1 MEDGFDGFLLSP
13 AQMAGLHVR
22 GRLSWRTAVRRQNW
36 LKGQVRPDPNA
47 SARSRG
53 DDPRFGRSDVGERPR
68 SDEFELLMFPCA
80 LHQIQIDEVL
90 IWNARLLGHVF
101 EVFDRLPRE
110 VHGHRPAGRNGIGVR
125 LRVAEIIFVARVNVL
140 FLHIARSRGGW
151 SSYRI
156 LLSPS
161 ACRHLASA
169 HAAFHIYP
177 LHNPQGFTRQYL
189 RAPFCMRCGP
199 CCNCL
204 AFCRLFVDCIGMLSG
219 SVVLAHDFVEV
230 LFDEVLWV
238 CFPL

>member
-1 MEDGFDGFLLSP
+1 
-13 AQMAGLHVR
+13 
-22 GRLSWRTAVRRQNW
+22 
-36 LKGQVRPDPNA
+36 
-47 SARSRG
+47 
-53 DDPRFGRSDVGERPR
+53 
-68 SDEFELLMFPCA
+68 MFPGA
-80 LHQIQIDEVL
+80 LHQIRIDEVL

-177 LHNPQGFTRQYL
+177 LLIHKALPANTCERHFVCVAG
-189 RAPFCMRCGP
+189 RAVTAWHFADF
-199 CCNCL
+199 L
-204 AFCRLFVDCIGMLSG
+204 WI
-219 SVVLAHDFVEV
+219 VLACCQV
-230 LFDEVLWV
+230 L
-238 CFPL
+238 

>member
-1 MEDGFDGFLLSP
+1 
-13 AQMAGLHVR
+13 
-22 GRLSWRTAVRRQNW
+22 
-36 LKGQVRPDPNA
+36 
-47 SARSRG
+47 
-53 DDPRFGRSDVGERPR
+53 
-68 SDEFELLMFPCA
+68 MFPGA
-80 LHQIQIDEVL
+80 LHQIRIDKVL
-90 IWNARLLGHVF
+90 IWNASLLGHVF

-125 LRVAEIIFVARVNVL
+125 LRVAKIIFVARVNVL

-204 AFCRLFVDCIGMLSG
+204 AFCRLFVDRIGMLSG
-219 SVVLAHDFVEV
+219 SCSIGA
-230 LFDEVLWV
+230 
-238 CFPL
+238 